1 MWKLNPPT
9 LMQATETDK
18 AHLRSPFFEE
28 RGTESVPTQFSL
40 ELNDL
45 DSHIISQKVYTNL
58 LLKHQFV

>member
-9 LMQATETDK
+9 LMQATETDEVR
-18 AHLRSPFFEE
+18 LRSPFFEE

-45 DSHIISQKVYTNL
+45 DSHIISQKIYTSL